1 MTFRQ
6 RLAQSD
12 EAPVGARV
20 SLAAMIDI
28 VFLLLIFFLFGSFD
42 FAEQQVITALTRD
55 SAAAAA
61 AGDPPI
67 WLRVRPSSGGLQFAV
82 DGQSFVRA
90 DRATEAL
97 AARCR
102 EIAHPTVVVDVAA
115 GVKLQQLMDTFA
127 LARQAGAAKVAFR
140 AEGDRF

>member
-12 EAPVGARV
+12 ESPAGARI
-20 SLAAMIDI
+20 SLAAMIDM

-55 SAAAAA
+55 SAAATAA
-61 AGDPPI
+61 DPAI
-67 WLRVRPSSGGLQFAV
+67 WLRVRPSSGGLQYAV
-82 DGQSFVRA
+82 DGQSFVQL

-102 EIAHPTVVVDVAA
+102 ATAHPTVVVDVAA
-115 GVKLQQLMDTFA
+115 GVRLQQLMDTFA
-127 LARQAGAAKVAFR
+127 LARQAGAAEVALR